1 MKLFKFAY
9 SSFSF
14 VLDNLIMS
22 FIRKRRSNTAIEIL
36 PSEEENAVAAAT
48 EAAEQTDSRA
58 AGCSKSLRSRII
70 DIVIRMATLISD
82 YFFGANIQEND
93 VMTAADMVDAPSIRD
108 EERDE
113 GDLGNYYSRLEENY
127 RYLNKAIKTLECL
140 LLGCLSIL
148 TIIFIYKVIKTEM
161 QE

>member
-1 MKLFKFAY
+1 
-9 SSFSF
+9 
-14 VLDNLIMS
+14 MS

-48 EAAEQTDSRA
+48 EASEQTDSRA

-70 DIVIRMATLISD
+70 DVVIRMATLISD

-93 VMTAADMVDAPSIRD
+93 VMTAADVVDAPSIRD

-113 GDLGNYYSRLEENY
+113 GDLGNYYFRLEEND
-127 RYLNKAIKTLECL
+127 RYLKKAIKTLETL

-148 TIIFIYKVIKTEM
+148 TIIIICKVIKTEM
-161 QE
+161 QG